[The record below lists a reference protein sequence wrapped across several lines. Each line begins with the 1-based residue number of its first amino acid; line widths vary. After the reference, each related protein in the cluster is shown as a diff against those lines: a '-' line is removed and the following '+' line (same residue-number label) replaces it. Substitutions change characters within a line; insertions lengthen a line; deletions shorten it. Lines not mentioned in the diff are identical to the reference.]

1 MTSEKALTMS
11 RTIHVALLFLVVQ
24 AVACDGTF
32 SGTGAFGFQVRDDSG
47 VGCHD
52 DDGDGVCV
60 PDCDNQ
66 DPYTFPLAHEYCDD
80 KDNDCDG
87 LVDEG
92 YSVGESCAT
101 SEVPGC
107 EEAGEYRC
115 EQGQAVC
122 FPRADEFCNGIDDDC
137 DGLLDESDGSTA
149 EECAAS
155 GPGINGHCSQGAV
168 ACSSAE
174 LVCAPGDPIAETCN
188 ALDDDCDGTT
198 DEGVT
203 ASCRPD
209 FPSDGLCNPGVY
221 TCTGVEAAL
230 WGPCVGYVG
239 PQLEICDL
247 LDNDCDGDTDE
258 GLECNCLEGDS
269 DIGCYSG
276 PEGTL
281 GVGTCLAGTTRACTL
296 IQPMPPVWGWPACND
311 TPPTIEAC
319 DGLDND
325 CDGTTDEELGLGA
338 ACTVG
343 QGACQE
349 AGNIACVGGV
359 PACNAVAGMAAA
371 EACNALDDDC
381 DGRVDETPADA
392 CTTGAGLCERAGVE
406 ICDPMAGVIVCSA
419 VAGAPLA
426 EICDELDNDCDG
438 LVDEDLDLGE
448 DCTVGEGV
456 CTREGTFLCVANV
469 VTCSATPGSPSV
481 ETCDDIDNDCD
492 GDVDED
498 LGLGN
503 ACDGVGLCGAG
514 VRECAPDF
522 TVRCSTEGG
531 GADDESAAEACDA
544 LDNDCDGEADEA
556 FALGT
561 YCWGAC
567 GEGGFEC
574 NDVGGL
580 RCSTNSG
587 GSEHNPVA
595 ETCNATDDDCD
606 FAVDEGFGM
615 GSVCGLGVCAG
626 GLTECDGMGGSRCS
640 TGPGGS
646 ADLSDPE
653 TCNGTDEDCDG
664 STDEAFDV
672 GDACAGI
679 GECGAGVLECATVA
693 TTRCSTHPGGS
704 DDESVTEAC
713 SNSLDDDC
721 DGSVDEGC

>member
-1 MTSEKALTMS
+1 MLAQACYFGPEALE
-11 RTIHVALLFLVVQ
+11 
-24 AVACDGTF
+24 
-32 SGTGAFGFQVRDDSG
+32 G
-47 VGCHD
+47 VGVCQPGTWTCGE
-52 DDGDGVCV
+52 DGRWGECSVLGLSQLEI
-60 PDCDNQ
+60 CD
-66 DPYTFPLAHEYCDD
+66 TF
-80 KDNDCDG
+80 DNDCDG
-87 LVDEG
+87 EVDE
-92 YSVGESCAT
+92 
-101 SEVPGC
+101 
-107 EEAGEYRC
+107 
-115 EQGQAVC
+115 
-122 FPRADEFCNGIDDDC
+122 D
-137 DGLLDESDGSTA
+137 
-149 EECAAS
+149 
-155 GPGINGHCSQGAV
+155 
-168 ACSSAE
+168 
-174 LVCAPGDPIAETCN
+174 LVCD
-188 ALDDDCDGTT
+188 
-198 DEGVT
+198 
-203 ASCRPD
+203 
-209 FPSDGLCNPGVY
+209 
-221 TCTGVEAAL
+221 
-230 WGPCVGYVG
+230 
-239 PQLEICDL
+239 
-247 LDNDCDGDTDE
+247 
-258 GLECNCLEGDS
+258 CLEGQTDM
-269 DIGCYSG
+269 GCYSG
-276 PEGTL
+276 PPGTL
-281 GVGTCLAGTTRACTL
+281 DVGTCSAGDTRICTFTTGPAGWT
-296 IQPMPPVWGWPACND
+296 WPACND

-349 AGNIACVGGV
+349 AGNVACVGGA
-359 PACNAVAGMAAA
+359 PACNAVAGMPAA

-406 ICDPMAGVIVCSA
+406 ICDPVAGVIVCSA
-419 VAGAPLA
+419 SAGAPSP
-426 EICDELDNDCDG
+426 EVCDTLDNDCDG
-438 LVDEDLDLGE
+438 QVDEDLDLGE

-456 CTREGTFLCVANV
+456 CVREGTFLCVANV
-469 VTCSATPGSPSV
+469 VTCSATPGDPSP
-481 ETCDDIDNDCD
+481 EQCDTIDNDCD
-492 GDVDED
+492 GDTDED

-531 GADDESAAEACDA
+531 GGDDESAAEACDA

-626 GLTECDGMGGSRCS
+626 GLTECDGMGGSRCT

-653 TCNGTDEDCDG
+653 TCDGTDEDCDG

-704 DDESVTEAC
+704 ADESVTEAC

-721 DGSVDEGC
+721 DGAADEGC